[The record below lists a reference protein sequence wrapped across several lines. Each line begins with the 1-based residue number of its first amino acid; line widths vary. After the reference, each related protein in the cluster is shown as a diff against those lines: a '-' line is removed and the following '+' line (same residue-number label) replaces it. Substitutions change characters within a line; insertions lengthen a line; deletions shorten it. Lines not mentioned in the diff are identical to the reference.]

1 MPPEIAV
8 AIPEDNLRRFKVDV
22 DTLLSKRSY
31 FIERVL
37 PTLVEGKD
45 FYLIQGKKSLGKAG
59 AEKLANLY
67 SLTATFD
74 RDDKT
79 LQSFSNIEGLI
90 AYVGTLSRN
99 GSVVGQGRGAA
110 LLSKN
115 GGDVNKTIKMAQK
128 SAYIDSVIR
137 STGLSD
143 IFTQDIE
150 DMPSAVA
157 EVKTEY
163 FPKTEASGEEAM
175 TEKQKNLL
183 NELIVARIPS
193 RSERDRWLQEIE
205 SGMSK
210 FDASEMISS
219 FLMVSNRR

>member
-150 DMPSAVA
+150 DMPSTVA

-219 FLMVSNRR
+219 FLMISNRR